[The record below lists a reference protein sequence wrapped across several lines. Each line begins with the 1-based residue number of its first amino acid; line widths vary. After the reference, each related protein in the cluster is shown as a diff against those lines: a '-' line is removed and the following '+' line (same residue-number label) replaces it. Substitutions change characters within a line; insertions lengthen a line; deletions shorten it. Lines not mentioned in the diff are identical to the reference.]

1 MYYPSNN
8 QNHQK
13 FTFSPN
19 WKSPHKKACRPTKRT
34 NTDGI
39 PFTPKNPSQPLRRE
53 TNTTCTLTTTRATT
67 TIANRASASTP
78 FATRGTSVRSRAFS
92 SHFFY
97 LTFFFCSVCDAAL
110 FSFYSLSL
118 SLSVCVCVCVPS
130 ASARYSAFLSL
141 SHACD
146 LLAFL
151 FCIERQG
158 RISSNCKSSW
168 RATLAE

>member
-118 SLSVCVCVCVPS
+118 SLSLFR
-130 ASARYSAFLSL
+130 ARARGIPRFFLCLTRAIFSR
-141 SHACD
+141 
-146 LLAFL
+146 F
-151 FCIERQG
+151 FFE
-158 RISSNCKSSW
+158 SNDRAVS
-168 RATLAE
+168 RATANLHGGQL